1 MVKILIRFWKDFVN
15 LFFPRLCLACD
26 TPLPHEE
33 SFICM
38 ECQLTLPATDFHL
51 NKKNLLTEKFDGRLT
66 IETGVALF
74 YFTKMSRTQHLI
86 HKIKYED
93 KKEAAFELGKM
104 LGQKIHTAA
113 HYKDIDCII
122 PVPMH
127 PHKEIRRG
135 YNQAEV
141 FAQGLNE
148 MTSIPVRTD
157 VLKKTKMT
165 ETQTRKNRLERLRN
179 TEDIFDCTPP
189 SNWAKSMSNK
199 HVLLVDD
206 VLTTGATLEACAMAI
221 LEKTPDMKI
230 SIATIAFAK
239 Q

>member
-1 MVKILIRFWKDFVN
+1 MKKTLIRYWSDFIN

-26 TPLPHEE
+26 APLPHEE

-38 ECQLTLPATDFHL
+38 DCQLTLPTTDFHL
-51 NKKNLLTEKFDGRLT
+51 NKKNLLTEKFEGRLT
-66 IETGVALF
+66 IETVALF

-86 HKIKYED
+86 HKIKYQD
-93 KKEAAFELGKM
+93 KKEAALELGQM
-104 LGQKIHTAA
+104 LGQKMQATTHF
-113 HYKDIDCII
+113 KDIDCII

-127 PHKEIRRG
+127 PHKQILRG

-148 MTSIPVRTD
+148 MTFTPIRTD

-179 TEDIFDCTPP
+179 TENIFECNPT
-189 SNWAKSMSNK
+189 SNWSKLLSNQ
-199 HVLLVDD
+199 HILLVDD
-206 VLTTGATLEACAMAI
+206 VMTTGATLEACALAI
-221 LEKTPDMKI
+221 LEKMPNMRI